1 MPMTPPSTPPSGLTR
16 RGTLAAGIGAPLIMG
31 APLALSTPALSA
43 APATAPATF
52 TPPDRYDEPLGI
64 GLEGWPYPA
73 PIHWQPCVIGG
84 QAARMAYMDVAPTGR
99 TNGKTVVLLHGKP
112 FDSSYWA
119 GPMRDLAAAGYR
131 VIVPDQVGFNK
142 SSKPDVDYSLDT
154 LAELTV
160 NLLSGLQVK
169 TASLLGHA
177 AGGMLAVRI
186 ATASPDH
193 VDRLVLEAPIGLVDY
208 RRFIA
213 PQTTETLVSEE
224 RRRTVASYRAL
235 MRSFF
240 PVLPAAAM
248 EPFVEWRMRVAGS
261 GEYERFCRAAAA
273 TYQMIY
279 REPVRDQYPDIR
291 CPTLVIVGAK
301 DGTAPLK
308 HYAAPDMVASMP
320 ALAAAA
326 PDAVRDLRHGSL
338 LVVPGV
344 GHVPHLEAPDVVR
357 RAVSDFLAT

>member
-1 MPMTPPSTPPSGLTR
+1 MPMTLPATPRPALTR
-16 RGTLAAGIGAPLIMG
+16 RRALAVG
-31 APLALSTPALSA
+31 LATPAIVTATAASA
-43 APATAPATF
+43 A
-52 TPPDRYDEPLGI
+52 PPDRYDEPLGI

-73 PIHWQPCVIGG
+73 PVHWQPCAIDG
-84 QAARMAYMDVAPTGR
+84 QAVRMAYMDLPPSGR
-99 TNGKTVVLLHGKP
+99 ANGKTVVLLHGKT

-119 GPMRDLAAAGYR
+119 GPMRDLAASGYR

-142 SSKPDVDYSLDT
+142 SAKPDVGYSLDM

-169 TASLLGHA
+169 TASVLGHA

-186 ATASPDH
+186 ATAYPDH
-193 VDRLVLEAPIGLVDY
+193 VDRLILEDPIGLVDY

-213 PQTTETLVSEE
+213 PQTTETLVAEE
-224 RRRTVASYRAL
+224 RRRTVSNYRAL
-235 MRSFF
+235 LRSFF

-248 EPFVEWRMRVAGS
+248 EPFVEWRLRVAGS
-261 GEYERFCRAAAA
+261 SEYERFCRAAAA

-291 CPTLVIVGAK
+291 GPTLMIVGEK

-320 ALAAAA
+320 PLTAAAR
-326 PDAVRDLRHGSL
+326 DAVKDLRHGSL
-338 LVVPGV
+338 VVVPDV
-344 GHVPHLEAPDVVR
+344 GHVPHLEAPDAFR
-357 RAVSDFLAT
+357 KAVLDFLTS